1 MKSKVNIK
9 TNEIINAYLKFFP
22 TESPFISLDDIRI
35 KLDTDTLNKVYR
47 RLAKENHPDHGGS
60 GAIMKEINS
69 AREVLTA
76 YLKSPNNINIQEP
89 RRNPQSEELNKRLDI
104 LEKAYHIALHETNS
118 RYLHN
123 LQNIKNIN
131 NLSEKIEKYFEY
143 QDNWH
148 KEVKQIEILYN
159 QVKATITVLDEET
172 FNKTIVS
179 LAHKEYRN
187 IKIIYDFLKDILK
200 TEQKDIKSLS
210 KKVEYLLERERLLY
224 IKKLDTIRLSFAYNL
239 LVKDKTQSLSD
250 EDKLSICEATNYNSS
265 QQNPYTKD
273 IIIFTKYL
281 EKLTN
286 FNTSPDI
293 SILKEIEKI
302 FISKQYLTYQSETR
316 DIEDNKEKSQIIEKI
331 KLDLQKKLRSQIDLI
346 IKDLQILR
354 LSIDPQVL
362 MRLKS
367 DYNKITSAKDCAT
380 SVLLDFLKEEYSVM
394 EEYLGKRTLASYQQ
408 EAFFT
413 INEEVSP
420 PKKASTH

>member
-118 RYLHN
+118 RYLRN

-148 KEVKQIEILYN
+148 KEVKQIETLYN

-250 EDKLSICEATNYNSS
+250 EDRLSICEATNYNSS

-286 FNTSPDI
+286 FNISPDI

>member
-89 RRNPQSEELNKRLDI
+89 RRNSQSEELNKRLDI

-118 RYLHN
+118 RYLRN

-148 KEVKQIEILYN
+148 KEVKQIETLYN

-286 FNTSPDI
+286 FNISPDI

-408 EAFFT
+408 EALFT

-420 PKKASTH
+420 SKKASTH

>member
-9 TNEIINAYLKFFP
+9 TNEIISAYLKFFP

-118 RYLHN
+118 RYLRN

-148 KEVKQIEILYN
+148 KEVKQIETLYN
-159 QVKATITVLDEET
+159 QVKATITVLDEEA

>member
-131 NLSEKIEKYFEY
+131 SLSEKIEKYSEY
-143 QDNWH
+143 QNNWH
-148 KEVKQIEILYN
+148 KEVKQIETLYN

>member
-118 RYLHN
+118 RYLRN

-148 KEVKQIEILYN
+148 KEVKQIETLYN

-286 FNTSPDI
+286 FNISPDI

-394 EEYLGKRTLASYQQ
+394 EEYLGKKTLASYQQ
-408 EAFFT
+408 EALFT

>member
-89 RRNPQSEELNKRLDI
+89 RRNSQSEELNKRLDI

-118 RYLHN
+118 RYLRN

-148 KEVKQIEILYN
+148 KEVKQIETLYN

-286 FNTSPDI
+286 FNISPDI

-394 EEYLGKRTLASYQQ
+394 EEYLGKKTLASYQQ
-408 EAFFT
+408 EALFT

>member
-118 RYLHN
+118 RYLRN

-148 KEVKQIEILYN
+148 KEVKQIETLYN

-408 EAFFT
+408 EALFT

>member
-1 MKSKVNIK
+1 MKSKVNIE
-9 TNEIINAYLKFFP
+9 TSEIINAYLKFFP

-35 KLDTDTLNKVYR
+35 KLDTDTLNKAYR
-47 RLAKENHPDHGGS
+47 RLANENHPDHGGS
-60 GAIMKEINS
+60 VAIMQEINS
-69 AREVLTA
+69 AKEVLTA
-76 YLKSPNNINIQEP
+76 YLKSPHNINIQEP
-89 RRNPQSEELNKRLDI
+89 RRDSQSEELNKRLDI

-118 RYLHN
+118 RYLRN

-148 KEVKQIEILYN
+148 KEVKQIETLYN

-286 FNTSPDI
+286 FNISPDI

>member
-35 KLDTDTLNKVYR
+35 KLDTDTLNKAYR
-47 RLAKENHPDHGGS
+47 RLANENHPDHGGS
-60 GAIMKEINS
+60 VAIMQEINS
-69 AREVLTA
+69 AKEVLTA

-118 RYLHN
+118 RYLRN

-148 KEVKQIEILYN
+148 KEVKQIETLYN
-159 QVKATITVLDEET
+159 QVKATITVLDEEA

>member
-118 RYLHN
+118 RYLRN

-148 KEVKQIEILYN
+148 KEVKQIETLYN

-286 FNTSPDI
+286 FNISPDI

>member
-118 RYLHN
+118 RYLRN

-148 KEVKQIEILYN
+148 KEVKQIETLYN

-286 FNTSPDI
+286 FNISPDI

-420 PKKASTH
+420 SKKASTH